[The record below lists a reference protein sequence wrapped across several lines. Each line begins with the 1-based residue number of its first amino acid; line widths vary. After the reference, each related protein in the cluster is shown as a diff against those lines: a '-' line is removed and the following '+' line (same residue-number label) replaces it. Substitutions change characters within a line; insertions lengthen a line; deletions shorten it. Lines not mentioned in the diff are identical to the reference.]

1 MNGEIELRV
10 DCLMPEKLI
19 QRATDAGVRF
29 DYVKRP
35 DDHSVVVGIQA
46 RDERAMSDICERF
59 AIPVDVTA
67 RRGRCAAERRARS
80 RWTLLAGLAVFV
92 AASWLFL
99 SRVWNIDIE
108 FSGSAVGR
116 GDEAAVRQV
125 LEDMGVRPGI
135 GRDIDTSLL
144 SSELLARMDGVS
156 FAGTRVEGV
165 RLRVEAAPEAP
176 PPEVY
181 DIEASRDLYASRGGI
196 VVSVNAEAGE
206 PCVKPGDTVRRGQL
220 LIRGEEKASS
230 EGTRGIAARGE
241 VVVRTWFEG
250 RATGAVN
257 VERSVETGRQS
268 VSAWLDTAWIDLP
281 IVEGERFSR
290 QEVSRE
296 VIPVGGLFLPVG
308 VIRET
313 ARETRTIREKTD
325 QALLSD
331 RLSAMA
337 FADAREA
344 LTRDGPSAFEITDSW
359 IRFSQENADVLEARA
374 ALEITMNTA
383 SAREEIPGG

>member
-67 RRGRCAAERRARS
+67 RRGRCATERRARS

-99 SRVWNIDIE
+99 SRVWKIDIE

-156 FAGTRVEGV
+156 FAGARVEGV

-250 RATGAVN
+250 RATGAVTLN
-257 VERSVETGRQS
+257 GPLKRAGSPFRPGLIRRGSTCRSSRANASRVRRFHARSSPSAGFSCRSASFVKPRGRPGPYARKRTRRCFRTGCPPWRSRTRGRRSRGTGRPRLKS
-268 VSAWLDTAWIDLP
+268 PTA
-281 IVEGERFSR
+281 GYAFHRR
-290 QEVSRE
+290 
-296 VIPVGGLFLPVG
+296 
-308 VIRET
+308 
-313 ARETRTIREKTD
+313 TRTCSR
-325 QALLSD
+325 
-331 RLSAMA
+331 
-337 FADAREA
+337 
-344 LTRDGPSAFEITDSW
+344 
-359 IRFSQENADVLEARA
+359 RA
-374 ALEITMNTA
+374 PLWK
-383 SAREEIPGG
+383 SP